1 MNAIKRTY
9 IKLKKKALRLYDWHY
24 MIRVYAKA
32 GNNWGDYGLPLVLGD
47 LIWFLFFANLVNPF
61 LLGVQ
66 KIPLNAFWYEY
77 TFCGLLACIS
87 IGVFNYKI
95 YTKGKRE
102 DMLDKV
108 WHKKS
113 RKTNIILF
121 YLEFFP
127 LFIMGWAICFIL
139 CAQYTYK

>member
-1 MNAIKRTY
+1 MVK
-9 IKLKKKALRLYDWHY
+9 
-24 MIRVYAKA
+24 VYANSA
-32 GNNWGDYGLPLVLGD
+32 SWGDPGLPFILGD
-47 LIWFLFFANLVNPF
+47 FIWFLFFANLVNPF

-77 TFCGLLACIS
+77 TFCVLLALIS

-113 RKTNIILF
+113 KITIILLF
-121 YLEFFP
+121 VLECFT
-127 LFIMGWAICFIL
+127 LLILGWAICFIL

>member
-32 GNNWGDYGLPLVLGD
+32 GNNWGDFGLPLVIGD
-47 LIWFLFFANLVNPF
+47 LIWFLFFANLFNP
-61 LLGVQ
+61 LCLGTQMVHQ
-66 KIPLNAFWYEY
+66 NIFTIEY
-77 TFCGLLACIS
+77 ALCGLLACIS
-87 IGVFNYKI
+87 IGVFDYKI
-95 YTKGKRE
+95 YMKGKRE
-102 DMLDKV
+102 EMLNKV

-113 RKTNIILF
+113 RKTNLILL

-127 LFIMGWAICFIL
+127 LVIMGMVIFLLL
-139 CAQYTYK
+139 CSQYTYK

>member
-1 MNAIKRTY
+1 MKAIKRTY

-24 MIRVYAKA
+24 MVKVYA
-32 GNNWGDYGLPLVLGD
+32 NSDDSWGDRGLPFILGD

-77 TFCGLLACIS
+77 TFCVLLASIS

-102 DMLDKV
+102 DILYKV

-113 RKTNIILF
+113 KITYKLILV
-121 YLEFFP
+121 LEV
-127 LFIMGWAICFIL
+127 FILLILGWAICFIL

>member
-24 MIRVYAKA
+24 MIRVYA
-32 GNNWGDYGLPLVLGD
+32 NRDSWGDPGLPFILGD

-77 TFCGLLACIS
+77 TFCVLLALIS

-113 RKTNIILF
+113 RITNKLILV
-121 YLEFFP
+121 LEVFT
-127 LFIMGWAICFIL
+127 LVILGWAICFIL

>member
-32 GNNWGDYGLPLVLGD
+32 GNNWGDFGLPLVLGD

-66 KIPLNAFWYEY
+66 MVHQNTFMIEY
-77 TFCGLLACIS
+77 ALCAAPVPIFS
-87 IGVFNYKI
+87 GVFDYKI
-95 YTKGKRE
+95 YMKGKRE

-121 YLEFFP
+121 VLE
-127 LFIMGWAICFIL
+127 LFILIL
-139 CAQYTYK
+139 LGMVIFVLLCSQYTYK